1 MTTSNQISFY
11 IPRLYNDYTIDDVAN
26 MFRLMYIGDV
36 RRVDFVQ
43 IENSYSHQS
52 AFVHMDR
59 LYQNAFA
66 DAIRLIVF
74 NGGGQYKLW
83 IHADVEFWW
92 LMKTTNPVADTR
104 LNIHQVVENARILET
119 KVVEQAEKIKDQ
131 AERIER
137 LENWISKF
145 DTQQK
150 DDANI
155 NRLFYDPILN
165 PNNKW
170 PYPTHTWFTE
180 TDDKSSSM
188 PSLVSVRD
196 DDEDSMPSLV
206 SVTEEDNDSMPSLI
220 DDVDVNQTFYNDET
234 DEEDDDN
241 STGSYSMPSLV

>member
-43 IENSYSHQS
+43 IENSYSHQA
-52 AFVHMDR
+52 AFVHMER

-66 DAIRLIVF
+66 DAIRSIVF
-74 NGGGQYKLW
+74 SGGGQYKLW

-137 LENWISKF
+137 LENLVSKF

-155 NRLFYDPILN
+155 DRLYYDMPILNPDNKWLPILN

-170 PYPTHTWFTE
+170 PYPSHTWFTE

-188 PSLVSVRD
+188 PSLISVRAH
-196 DDEDSMPSLV
+196 DE
-206 SVTEEDNDSMPSLI
+206 DSMPSLI
-220 DDVDVNQTFYNDET
+220 DDSLNQTFYNDKT
-234 DEEDDDN
+234 DDEEDDD
-241 STGSYSMPSLV
+241 SIGSYSMPSLV